1 MVPTLQKKDK
11 ITLENVQCRATRLIP
26 ALKGLSYPERLK
38 RLGLPSLEYRR
49 ERADVVEVF
58 KILNNIDLAN
68 KDKLFEMATYRT
80 TRGHP
85 LKLFK

>member
-1 MVPTLQKKDK
+1 MWDLIVSVPDH
-11 ITLENVQCRATRLIP
+11 C
-26 ALKGLSYPERLK
+26 LSFYLK
-38 RLGLPSLEYRR
+38 RLGLPTLEYRR

-80 TRGHP
+80 TSGHP
-85 LKLFK
+85 LKRFKRRSRLKSPQCRIQDMI